1 MMESSETNAN
11 GFVLPVCWKD
21 DVRMRALFAEFR
33 PKEAN
38 PEGWQDKMDFWVSLI
53 LQWSRE
59 TRTPV
64 FSASDVA
71 VAFERKR
78 SQPAC
83 LRTVLSHMKK
93 SGDLINS
100 KDYFTSE
107 GWVKW
112 GFDTLV
118 KRPLTWMW
126 TWGSGSGEA
135 DTEIDEMLVNVDV
148 LRQLQQEVITRCEEE
163 RFVED
168 VVPYSEVWK
177 VCEGICKDQRSFA
190 YVLNGLEKSRY
201 VRLFQRDGKKV
212 VQFLRHNNTLS
223 EQEKAMLKLE
233 KAKQDLNQKVDL
245 LQNDI
250 DRCTREALEA
260 KKQGLQN
267 KALHILK
274 KRRRAQQALDKQ
286 FGMLDNIHSLEMN
299 IHENKDIQLIYDG
312 YKTAAQALKVAHGGL
327 EADNVDDVVAE
338 INTTLEDQ
346 QELHRLMGAT
356 IGGDAEIDELEAEL
370 NEIMMEESGTNEGQ
384 DVSQVSDVDKGL
396 EFPAVP
402 TEAPHSPAKPSV
414 AELRPQPAAW
424 NAQ

>member
-1 MMESSETNAN
+1 MERSDSKDFA
-11 GFVLPVCWKD
+11 LPVCWKD

-33 PKEAN
+33 AKEAN

-64 FSASDVA
+64 FSAGDIA

-78 SQPAC
+78 NQPAC
-83 LRTVLSHMKK
+83 LKTVLSHMKK

-126 TWGSGSGEA
+126 TWSSGSGEA
-135 DTEIDEMLVNVDV
+135 DTDFDEMLVNVEV
-148 LRQLQQEVITRCEEE
+148 LRQLQQEVLRRCEDE

-177 VCEGICKDQRSFA
+177 VCQDICKDQRLFA
-190 YVLNGLEKSRY
+190 YVINGLEKSRE
-201 VRLFQRDGKKV
+201 VRLFQREGKKV
-212 VQFLRHNNTLS
+212 VQFLRICSSLS

-233 KAKQDLNQKVDL
+233 RAKQDLQQKVDL
-245 LQNDI
+245 LQGDI
-250 DRCTREALEA
+250 DQLTREALEA
-260 KKQGLQN
+260 KKQGFQN
-267 KALHILK
+267 KALYILK

-299 IHENKDIQLIYDG
+299 IHESKDMQLIYDG
-312 YKTAAQALKVAHGGL
+312 YKTAAQALKLAHGGL
-327 EADNVDDVVAE
+327 EADRVDDVVSE
-338 INTTLEDQ
+338 IHTTIEEQ
-346 QELHRLMGAT
+346 QELQRLMGTAMGADADVDELQAELDD
-356 IGGDAEIDELEAEL
+356 ILGGDANKEDL
-370 NEIMMEESGTNEGQ
+370 N
-384 DVSQVSDVDKGL
+384 VSDVSDVDKGL
-396 EFPAVP
+396 VYPSVP
-402 TEAPHSPAKPSV
+402 SEPPHSPPKVTARNTEP
-414 AELRPQPAAW
+414 EAAVW
-424 NAQ
+424 SSK